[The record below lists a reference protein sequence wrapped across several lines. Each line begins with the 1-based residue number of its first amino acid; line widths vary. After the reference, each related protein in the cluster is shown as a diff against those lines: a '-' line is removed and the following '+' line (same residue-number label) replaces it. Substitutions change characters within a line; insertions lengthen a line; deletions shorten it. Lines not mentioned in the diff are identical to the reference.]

1 LDPSFTSTAQWK
13 KKQKLSK
20 ERERRKR
27 TKQWSVSSELAAL
40 VDEAVGPFNGR
51 GRKGLSIPDK
61 RIIALLALGGWK
73 VDPETWTMVK
83 T

>member
-1 LDPSFTSTAQWK
+1 MKK

-27 TKQWSVSSELAAL
+27 TKQWSLSSELAAL

-61 RIIALLALGGWK
+61 RIIALLALGGWI